1 MKKKKNSDSSQ
12 ELESFIFILENSFIE
27 VDLDGTEEFKEA
39 IEKIIGLA
47 YPSQFYVE
55 TNINDT
61 ILKYHKAGTAEEIL
75 SQIAVNYGAYIRE
88 SWNESEDVPVIKIIR
103 K

>member
-1 MKKKKNSDSSQ
+1 MKKKNSDSSQ
-12 ELESFIFILENSFIE
+12 ELESFIFILEKSFIE
-27 VDLDGTEEFKEA
+27 VNLDGTEQFKEA

-55 TNINDT
+55 TDIEDT
-61 ILKYHKAGTAEEIL
+61 IVKYHKAGTPEEIL
-75 SQIAVNYGAYIRE
+75 SQIAVNYSAYITE
-88 SWNESEDVPVIKIIR
+88 SWDESEDVPVIKITR